1 MYKHRYLEPYILK
14 LSKAFPVILLT
25 GPRQVGKT
33 TLLQYLGSKEPQRR
47 SYVSLDEFAPRNLAN
62 NDPELFLER
71 HKPPLIIDEIQ
82 YAPALL
88 QRIKVLVDRSRKNGQ
103 YWLTG
108 SQHFTLMQ
116 GVSESLAGRTAIIK
130 LLGFSQGEEY
140 GAVDTGKP
148 FRPDRIMP
156 PSKQA
161 PAGIKA
167 LFNRIVRGTFPR
179 FIHKD
184 SPPFQAFHGSY
195 LQTYIERDVR
205 SIANIVNLSA
215 FEKFLRLAA
224 ARSAQLLNLSD
235 LARDAQIAVSTA
247 KEWIGILE
255 ASFQVYLLKPYFH
268 NISKR
273 QIKTPKL
280 YFLDTGLVCYLTG
293 WHNAEVASQGA
304 MAGSLLEN
312 YVISEVIKNYWHRGL
327 EAPLYFWRTKEK
339 EEVDLIIEES
349 GTIFPVEIKLTMRP
363 DNNAVKGIATIRKS
377 GRKIGKGAV
386 VCPAEDHYPL
396 SSDIDVV
403 PVSYLN

>member
-1 MYKHRYLEPYILK
+1 

-33 TLLQYLGSKEPQRR
+33 TMLQYLGRKEFPRR
-47 SYVSLDEFAPRNLAN
+47 NYISLDEFAPRNLAN
-62 NDPELFLER
+62 SDPELFLER
-71 HKPPLIIDEIQ
+71 YKPPLIIDEIQ

-88 QRIKVLVDRSRKNGQ
+88 QRLKVLVDRSKKNGQ

-108 SQHFTLMQ
+108 SQHFTLME
-116 GVSESLAGRTAIIK
+116 GVSESLAGRVAIIK
-130 LLGFSQGEEY
+130 LLGLSQSEEY
-140 GAVDTGKP
+140 RTTDTGKT

-156 PSKQA
+156 PSKKVL
-161 PAGIKA
+161 AGIEA
-167 LFNRIVRGTFPR
+167 FFRRIVRGTFPR

-184 SPPFQAFHGSY
+184 APPIQAFHGSY

-205 SIANIVNLSA
+205 SILNIVNLSA

-224 ARSAQLLNLSD
+224 ARAGQLLNLSD

-255 ASFQVYLLKPYFH
+255 ASFQVYLLRPYFQ

-273 QIKTPKL
+273 QIKTPKI

-293 WHNAEVASQGA
+293 WHNAEVASRGA

-312 YVISEVIKNYWHRGL
+312 YVISEAIRNYWHRGL

-339 EEVDLIIEES
+339 EEVDLIIEEE

-363 DNNAVKGIATIRKS
+363 DKNAVKGIISLKKS

-386 VCPAEDHYPL
+386 VCLAEEHYPL
-396 SSDIDVV
+396 SSDIEVV
-403 PVSYLN
+403 PVSYI